1 MKKVFTL
8 VVAAAFILGFNNVS
22 AQKIGVVS
30 PDEIFGTMADTRK
43 ADSTLALYQTAL
55 GESYQAMQE
64 ELNSALEK
72 FVRDSAKMGVP
83 QREVKKK
90 ELQKRITEMQSKE
103 QELTK
108 DLEAEKEKTLK
119 PIREKMLKAIK
130 EVAKEN
136 GYTYVL
142 YKEQTIVFPEADDF
156 TDKVKAKLGI
166 RNK

>member
-8 VVAAAFILGFNNVS
+8 VVAALFILGFNTVS

-30 PDEIFGTMADTRK
+30 PDEIFGTMPETRK
-43 ADSTLALYQTAL
+43 ADSTLSLYQTAL
-55 GESYQAMQE
+55 GESYQAMQD
-64 ELNSALEK
+64 ELNEALEK
-72 FVRDSAKMGVP
+72 FVKDSAKMGIP

-90 ELQKRITEMQSKE
+90 ELQKRIAEMQGKE

-108 DLEAEKEKTLK
+108 ELEAKKEETLK
-119 PIREKMLKAIK
+119 PIREKMLKVIK

-156 TDKVKAKLGI
+156 TDKVKTKLGI